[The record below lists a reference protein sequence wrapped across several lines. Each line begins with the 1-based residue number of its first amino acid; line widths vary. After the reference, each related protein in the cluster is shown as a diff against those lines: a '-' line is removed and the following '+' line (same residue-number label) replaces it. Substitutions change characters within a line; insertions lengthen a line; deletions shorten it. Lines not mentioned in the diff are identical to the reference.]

1 MPTKA
6 MEQGFPNFLCL
17 RPPTDTNVPKISL
30 ISDLLRPPRLGT
42 PAMEVIQLIKFLDH
56 FGPHSLVCQTVRET
70 GG

>member
-6 MEQGFPNFLCL
+6 IEQGFPNFLCL

-42 PAMEVIQLIKFLDH
+42 P
-56 FGPHSLVCQTVRET
+56 CY
-70 GG
+70 GGH